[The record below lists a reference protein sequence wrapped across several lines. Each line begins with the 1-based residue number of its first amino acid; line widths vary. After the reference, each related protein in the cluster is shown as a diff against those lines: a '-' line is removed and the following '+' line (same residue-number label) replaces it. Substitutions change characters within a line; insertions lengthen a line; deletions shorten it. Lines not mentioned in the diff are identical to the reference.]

1 VSESGFRFPG
11 YVSRQ
16 PDWGEWV
23 SAPISWELIPMFL
36 VLAEELQLG
45 TAAKRLGISR
55 QTLSRNISRLESQLG
70 VPVVVR
76 TTRRVE
82 LTRAGTTL
90 RDHAIAIER
99 AMARAVAQVR
109 VDQHEHTLTIA
120 VSIDLPSY
128 WYNTVQGWITERGA
142 PTLLERR
149 GSDDALHLVRAG
161 SLDLALVIGGSQE
174 AGAEVVGYEPTVV
187 VFPGDHSAAAGESIR
202 QGDLRGLVFAAS
214 EGMEPA
220 SRHRLVEHVH
230 GDPSLPHVVAP
241 RIGTV
246 SQGLVQA
253 VRDQGV
259 ATLVLERN
267 IEGIDTTGLAV
278 LPLDPPVPAPVVLLG
293 APGSPGE
300 ALVSLAAHLR
310 DPE

>member
-1 VSESGFRFPG
+1 
-11 YVSRQ
+11 
-16 PDWGEWV
+16 V

-45 TAAKRLGISR
+45 MAAKRLGISR
-55 QTLSRNISRLESQLG
+55 QTLSRNISRLESELG
-70 VPVVVR
+70 TRVVVR

-90 RDHAIAIER
+90 RDHAIAIEG

-128 WYNTVQGWITERGA
+128 WYNTVQSWITERGA

-161 SLDLALVIGGSQE
+161 SLDLALMIGGSEE

-187 VFPGDHSAAAGESIR
+187 VFPGDHPAAAGESIH

-214 EGMEPA
+214 DALEPA
-220 SRHRLVEHVH
+220 LRHRLVERVH

-241 RIGTV
+241 RIGTI
-246 SQGLVQA
+246 SQGLVHA
-253 VRDQGV
+253 VRTQGT
-259 ATLVLERN
+259 ATLVLERS
-267 IEGIDTTGLAV
+267 IEAIDTTGLAV
-278 LPLDPPVPAPVVLLG
+278 LPLEPPVPAPVVLIG
-293 APGSPGE
+293 APVSSGE
-300 ALVSLAAHLR
+300 AFDSLAERLR
-310 DPE
+310 DPEHSSSPVRDRFP

>member
-1 VSESGFRFPG
+1 M
-11 YVSRQ
+11 
-16 PDWGEWV
+16 

-45 TAAKRLGISR
+45 AAAKRLGISR

-70 VPVVVR
+70 TRLVVR

-90 RDHAIAIER
+90 RDHAIAIEG

-128 WYNTVQGWITERGA
+128 WYKTVQDWISERGA

-161 SLDLALVIGGSQE
+161 SLDLALVIGGGE
-174 AGAEVVGYEPTVV
+174 DAGAEVVGYEPTVV
-187 VFPGDHSAAAGESIR
+187 VFPGDHPAAAGESIH
-202 QGDLRGLVFAAS
+202 QGDLRGLVIAAS
-214 EGMEPA
+214 DALDPA
-220 SRHRLVEHVH
+220 RRNRLVEHVH
-230 GDPSLPHVVAP
+230 GDPSLPYVVAP
-241 RIGTV
+241 PVGTI

-253 VRDQGV
+253 VRTQGT
-259 ATLVLERN
+259 ATLVLERS
-267 IEGIDTTGLAV
+267 IDAIDTTGLAV
-278 LPLDPPVPAPVVLLG
+278 LPLEPPVPAPVVLLG
-293 APGSPGE
+293 APGSSGE
-300 ALVSLAAHLR
+300 AFVSLAAHLR
-310 DPE
+310 GPEYSSSPVRDRFPRP